1 MKRLVDQERNHGAL
15 MDAVFSLS
23 AAMKEKPPLPPQKK
37 PTVLP
42 IAVNKKVRREEIF
55 DVESSDGSD
64 VEVEVVQKKANRHR
78 QGVPDWYVESVEDL
92 LVSEYQKNE
101 EAIERLRREH
111 RLFNSLRKIK
121 SKSR

>member
-1 MKRLVDQERNHGAL
+1 M
-15 MDAVFSLS
+15 
-23 AAMKEKPPLPPQKK
+23 
-37 PTVLP
+37 
-42 IAVNKKVRREEIF
+42 
-55 DVESSDGSD
+55 ESSDGSD